1 MVTGQLSKLQDE
13 ISKLKVD
20 KYVICCD
27 IYMGYDSC
35 YIFQSIYLI
44 MMIRSVITIQHVNRY
59 YYIKNEY

>member
-27 IYMGYDSC
+27 IYIWDTIVV
-35 YIFQSIYLI
+35 IFFNQFI
-44 MMIRSVITIQHVNRY
+44 
-59 YYIKNEY
+59 